1 MTEEKQKELIRY
13 ILQYMLSRYFMTKT
27 RMAKALNVELRTIQK
42 TFSQLEKNSSK
53 GGSIVLEKV
62 LVYCTQNGI
71 SVDEVMASYNE
82 SKEATV
88 SDRRYVNFPIPQ
100 ELDER
105 VTDVYHHANEYVQ
118 CVASHL
124 CPHCKREC
132 KPMQGDKW
140 LWNDCLVSRIS
151 MIMLSHILLAQDEV
165 KAHESEKHFAA
176 TERTCK

>member
-1 MTEEKQKELIRY
+1 MAEEKQKELIRY

-62 LVYCTQNGI
+62 LVYCAQNGI

-82 SKEATV
+82 SKKGTASE
-88 SDRRYVNFPIPQ
+88 RRYVDFPIPQ

-105 VTDVYHHANEYVQ
+105 VMDVYHHANEHG
-118 CVASHL
+118 C
-124 CPHCKREC
+124 E
-132 KPMQGDKW
+132 
-140 LWNDCLVSRIS
+140 
-151 MIMLSHILLAQDEV
+151 
-165 KAHESEKHFAA
+165 
-176 TERTCK
+176 